1 MSTLDTLVNMDD
13 ARVSLE
19 FAKIVDGY
27 VKSLVSEHNNKGV
40 PKRGFVPS
48 VRVETIKRKKGQLIP
63 SEALMAI
70 REAIW
75 KRGWAQGELITP
87 EGKMCLRGGF
97 VYLYQKG
104 YFTLADGLIAMQY
117 LRDEIQMKNGD
128 SRDWNFIYW
137 NNESRRTLADVLRA
151 LENCANR
158 ARLAGE

>member
-1 MSTLDTLVNMDD
+1 MTMLEDITRMDNSFVT
-13 ARVSLE
+13 AE
-19 FAKIVDGY
+19 FKKIVDGY

-48 VRVETIKRKKGQLIP
+48 VRVEVIRRKKGQLIP
-63 SEALMAI
+63 SEVLMAI

-104 YFTLADGLIAMQY
+104 YFTRADGLIAMQY
-117 LRDEIQMKNGD
+117 LRDEVQRLNQD
-128 SRDWNFIYW
+128 CSDWNFIHW
-137 NNESRRTLADVLRA
+137 NNEPRRTLADVLRV

-158 ARLAGE
+158 ARLQGE

>member
-1 MSTLDTLVNMDD
+1 MSTLTDLVNMSNE
-13 ARVSLE
+13 RVSVE

>member
-1 MSTLDTLVNMDD
+1 MNSLATLTNLGETYISN
-13 ARVSLE
+13 E
-19 FAKIVDGY
+19 FKKIVDGY

-63 SEALMAI
+63 SEALMSI
-70 REAIW
+70 RQAIW

-104 YFTLADGLIAMQY
+104 YFTLGDGLIAMQY
-117 LRDEIQMKNGD
+117 LRDEVQMGNGD

-137 NNESRRTLADVLRA
+137 NNEPRRTLADVLRV

>member
-1 MSTLDTLVNMDD
+1 MTVLDEM
-13 ARVSLE
+13 ARLDNSFVTAE
-19 FAKIVDGY
+19 FKKIVDGY

-48 VRVETIKRKKGQLIP
+48 IRVGAIKRKKNQLIP

-104 YFTLADGLIAMQY
+104 HFTLTDGLIAMQY
-117 LRDEIQMKNGD
+117 LRDEVRMNNGD
-128 SRDWNFIYW
+128 SQDWNFIYW
-137 NNESRRTLADVLRA
+137 NNESRRTLADVLRV

>member
-1 MSTLDTLVNMDD
+1 MSTLTDLVNMSNE
-13 ARVSLE
+13 RVSVE

-117 LRDEIQMKNGD
+117 LRDEIQIKNGD